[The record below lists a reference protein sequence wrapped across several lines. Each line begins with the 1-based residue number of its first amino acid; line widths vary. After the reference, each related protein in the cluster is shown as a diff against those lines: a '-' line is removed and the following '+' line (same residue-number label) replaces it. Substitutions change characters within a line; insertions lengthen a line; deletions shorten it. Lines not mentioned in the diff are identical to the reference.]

1 MLNTIANTK
10 KEKYEGQAGALYPR
24 PCLVLH
30 LRPANFHARAR
41 TITNTKK
48 KTKAN
53 TNTRKGQRQ
62 IQMLKKNE
70 QDDFECKMV
79 SW

>member
-1 MLNTIANTK
+1 MLNTLTNTK

-30 LRPANFHARAR
+30 LRPANFHARAK

-53 TNTRKGQRQ
+53 TNTTSINTNTKA
-62 IQMLKKNE
+62 E
-70 QDDFECKMV
+70 QSRACTP
-79 SW
+79 SQTCCC